1 MTLSEGVDIRQ
12 IGASAQDGERGL
24 EKISGQPQDPGKA
37 DADLAEARPAAPVKQ
52 SASAAQLAEA
62 DTSAGSKSEAPAD
75 TSAKAQADTSA
86 DTSSEA
92 TPNLSPRQWFVMR
105 DLKRANAKLPAYRQ
119 LLDAGLEVFTPMHTV
134 LKSLKGRQRKVVQP
148 VIRDL
153 LFVHETRAVL
163 DPIVEVTPTLQYRF
177 ERGKG
182 YMVPMVVRDEDMQK
196 FLLAVSSA
204 KSAVYLLPEEMTPK
218 MIGRTIRI
226 TGGPLEGFTGKLVSI
241 KGSRA
246 RRLMVA
252 IPDILVA
259 CVEIETRYV
268 EIL

>member
-37 DADLAEARPAAPVKQ
+37 DADLA
-52 SASAAQLAEA
+52 AQLAEA
-62 DTSAGSKSEAPAD
+62 VTPAGSKSEAPAD
-75 TSAKAQADTSA
+75 TSAEAQVDTSVDTLAKAQADTSA

-92 TPNLSPRQWFVMR
+92 TPILSPRQWFVMR

-153 LFVHETRAVL
+153 LFVHETRSVL